1 MGAEIIKMKNILKKI
16 IILFSLGFVFLGF
29 NFVFAED
36 LPPIT
41 SIDITL
47 EIKTTNTF
55 FYNSNISVTAC
66 DSDNNGTLKIT
77 PYCAI
82 NQSGI
87 PSAWDW
93 TWAPGAFVT
102 SINNISG
109 YTSKDKDNNDV
120 YHYWSWS
127 LNGSEA
133 MTGLNQYELQ
143 PSDQVVLNFIDPVE
157 EVVTEEVAPIVSHS
171 SSGSR
176 VSPPVVLVTKNFSVP
191 EAFKFLSINQKDNG
205 SFGEDMYTDWVAIGI
220 AKVEGE
226 SQIFKNKLINYLKN
240 NEFKS
245 EIITDNERRAMA
257 LMALGINPYNGT
269 KINYIKKITDSFD
282 GTQIGDKLLYNDDI
296 FSLIV
301 LSKAGYTEKDE
312 MIQKIISNI
321 ISNQNKDGSWGS
333 VDMTSAGIQALNNF
347 NNFNGVNE
355 SVLKAEVYLKDNQ
368 KEDGSFGD
376 IFSTSWAI
384 QAMSLNDL
392 NKDKINKSTQ
402 YLSDNQKED
411 GGLDQ
416 KEKESR
422 IWATAYAIP
431 AVLKL
436 SWSDILESFS
446 KEDFTDKQVEKIK
459 INPVIINHK
468 EIIEKAIDKNNDVYI
483 EKEKNKDIKK
493 TIWQKVK
500 TPFAWLFIHLGF

>member
-1 MGAEIIKMKNILKKI
+1 MKNIFKKI
-16 IILFSLGFVFLGF
+16 VISLSFCFVLFGF

-36 LPPIT
+36 LSLVVP
-41 SIDITL
+41 IDIHL
-47 EIKTTNTF
+47 EIKTKDASF
-55 FYNSNISVTAC
+55 FNSNISVIAC

-87 PSAWDW
+87 SSVWDW

-102 SINNISG
+102 SLNNVGG

-127 LNGSEA
+127 LNNNEA
-133 MTGLNQYELQ
+133 MVGLNQYELQ
-143 PSDQVVLNFIDPVE
+143 SGDLVLLNFIDPVE
-157 EVVTEEVAPIVSHS
+157 ELVVEEIVPVVSHS
-171 SSGSR
+171 SSGSY
-176 VSPPVVLVTKNFSVP
+176 VASPITVLIDKNFSISK
-191 EAFKFLSINQKDNG
+191 AINFLFLNQKDNG
-205 SFGEDMYTDWVAIGI
+205 SFGEDLYTDWVAIGL
-220 AKVEGE
+220 AKAEGE
-226 SQIFKNKLINYLKN
+226 SEVSKNKLINYLKN

-245 EIITDNERRAMA
+245 EVATDNERHAMA

-269 KINYIKKITDSFD
+269 KINYIKKIIDSFD

-296 FSLIV
+296 FSLII

-321 ISNQNKDGSWGS
+321 ISNQAKDGSWGS
-333 VDMTSAGIQALNNF
+333 IDITSASIQALNNF
-347 NNFNGVNE
+347 KNFNKTEE
-355 SVLKAEVYLKDNQ
+355 SILKAKIFLKNYQ
-368 KEDGSFGD
+368 KEDGSFGNQ
-376 IFSTSWAI
+376 FSTSWAI
-384 QAMSLNDL
+384 QTMSLDDSA
-392 NKDKINKSTQ
+392 KDKIDKATQ
-402 YLSDNQKED
+402 YLSDNQKDD

-416 KEKESR
+416 IEKENRVWS
-422 IWATAYAIP
+422 TAYAIP

-436 SWSDILESFS
+436 SWNDILVSFP
-446 KEDFTDKQVEKIK
+446 KEDFINKQIEEIK
-459 INPVIINHK
+459 INSIISNHK
-468 EIIEKAIDKNNDVYI
+468 EILEKKIDKNNDVNL
-483 EKEKNKDIKK
+483 KKDKTNDIIFVKK